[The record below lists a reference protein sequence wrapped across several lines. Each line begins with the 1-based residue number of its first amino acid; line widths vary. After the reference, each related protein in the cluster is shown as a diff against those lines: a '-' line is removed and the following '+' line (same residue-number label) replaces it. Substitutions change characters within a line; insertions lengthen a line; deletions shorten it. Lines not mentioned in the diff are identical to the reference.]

1 MKKILKKILIKLNR
15 VCGFEIID
23 QNEFSFPSLK
33 DKTFNDL
40 SSLNQKS
47 IVVPLGEVKITRKI
61 KSLGIIVRTN
71 SNIHISDQNKKRI
84 FNEDKLDY
92 ILKSLKSLVI
102 TINSFNK
109 KYPNFKINLTLI
121 DQSNSENVNQTFNEI
136 LSKLNF
142 KTNLIPFDKNEF
154 KNEINLD
161 YNKDVFGNLSSLLK
175 CFKIGKENKD
185 DLVLFLEDDY
195 LHKETMIEEMV
206 MTYERI
212 SSQLKKELIMV
223 PSDYPYLYMKERHTN
238 ILAGSHRHWQTLDK
252 ILCSFMTSNQ
262 ILNDY
267 WDNFVLTCKDHND
280 PIEKYLNEICKKE
293 TCISPIPSL
302 SIHLANANSIFG
314 ISPFV
319 DVKNDWKK

>member
-33 DKTFNDL
+33 NKTFNDL

-109 KYPNFKINLTLI
+109 KYPNFRHHDLHADNILIN
-121 DQSNSENVNQTFNEI
+121 N
-136 LSKLNF
+136 NF
-142 KTNLIPFDKNEF
+142 KHSGYRN
-154 KNEINLD
+154 
-161 YNKDVFGNLSSLLK
+161 
-175 CFKIGKENKD
+175 FKIGNKVLKVNNIGIESVINDFEFSVMKNVENE
-185 DLVLFLEDDY
+185 LVD
-195 LHKETMIEEMV
+195 
-206 MTYERI
+206 
-212 SSQLKKELIMV
+212 S
-223 PSDYPYLYMKERHTN
+223 
-238 ILAGSHRHWQTLDK
+238 
-252 ILCSFMTSNQ
+252 
-262 ILNDY
+262 NDY
-267 WDNFVLTCKDHND
+267 
-280 PIEKYLNEICKKE
+280 KY
-293 TCISPIPSL
+293 S
-302 SIHLANANSIFG
+302 
-314 ISPFV
+314 
-319 DVKNDWKK
+319 